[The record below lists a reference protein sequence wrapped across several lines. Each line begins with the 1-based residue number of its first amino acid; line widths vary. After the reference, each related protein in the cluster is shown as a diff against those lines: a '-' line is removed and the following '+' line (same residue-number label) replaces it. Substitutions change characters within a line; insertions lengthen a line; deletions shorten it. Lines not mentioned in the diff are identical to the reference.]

1 MPRYDFR
8 CTEGHITERVT
19 PYTVETVDCPCG
31 ASARRQP
38 YAPGHVPG
46 VTGFAAR
53 PTREA
58 PIHLSRFVEAQH
70 EMVDRAART
79 GVPAPDPVREAVRR
93 IHHGEVAAIT

>member
-8 CTEGHITERVT
+8 CDAGHITERVT
-19 PYTVETVDCPCG
+19 SHTVDRVTCPCG
-31 ASARRQP
+31 APSQRQP
-38 YAPGHVPG
+38 YSPGHVPG

-58 PIHLSRFVEAQH
+58 PIAVGRYIEAQH

-93 IHHGEVAAIT
+93 IQHGEVAAIT

>member
-8 CTEGHITERVT
+8 CDAGHITEHVT
-19 PYTVETVDCPCG
+19 PHAVETAACPCG
-31 ASARRQP
+31 AAARRQP
-38 YAPGHVPG
+38 YSPGHVPG

-58 PIHLSRFVEAQH
+58 PIAVSRYIEAQH

-79 GVPAPDPVREAVRR
+79 GVRAPDPVREAVRR
-93 IHHGEVAAIT
+93 IQRGEVAAIT